1 MGKIGVVF
9 AGGGGKGSYQV
20 GVWKALKQLG
30 IDKHM
35 DGVSGT
41 SIGALNGAMFLQ
53 DNYEGAENVWLNISQ
68 EKMLPVDK
76 RLILRNLIVME
87 ISRNKLE
94 NILQWADRV
103 EKYGTVTREGLL
115 EIIDKNI
122 DYEVI
127 KKEKR
132 PFYVT
137 CTGVPDLE
145 AKYFKVNGYEE
156 EDIKLLLSA
165 TTSIPLVFNKV
176 LIDGNYYVDGGMKD
190 NIPIKPLYDE
200 GFSTII
206 VIYFHKEYRINKEE
220 YPNSN
225 IIEILP
231 SKDQG
236 GWISG
241 TLDFTNFGS
250 IERIIDGYKD
260 TLNIFKGVMDDF
272 KEGEDLELY
281 LKNNMEILEKNLE
294 EGLEYETSI
303 EDNVKRIKHM
313 RVVDNNLKNV
323 RKLRRSNNSKGI
335 FQKLKEITIS
345 NNQIK

>member
-20 GVWKALKQLG
+20 GVWKALKELE
-30 IDKHM
+30 IDKYI

-53 DNYEGAENVWLNISQ
+53 NRYESAENVWLNISQ

-76 RLILRNLIVME
+76 RLILRNLIFME

-94 NILQWADRV
+94 NIVQWAERV
-103 EKYGTVTREGLL
+103 ERYGTVTREGLL
-115 EIIDKNI
+115 EIIDQNI
-122 DYEVI
+122 DYEII
-127 KKEKR
+127 KNEKR
-132 PFYVT
+132 PFYIN
-137 CTGVPDLE
+137 CTSVPDLE
-145 AKYFKVNGYEE
+145 SKYFKVNGYEE
-156 EDIKLLLSA
+156 EDIRLLLSA

-176 LIDGNYYVDGGMKD
+176 LIDGKYYIDGGMKD

-206 VIYFHKEYRINKEE
+206 VIYFHKENRINKEE
-220 YPNSN
+220 YPNAN

-260 TLNIFKGVMDDF
+260 TLNIFKNVLDSF
-272 KEGEDLELY
+272 KQGEDLELH
-281 LKNNMEILEKNLE
+281 LRDNKKPLESNLE
-294 EGLEYETSI
+294 EGLQYETSI
-303 EDNVKRIKHM
+303 KDNVKRIKHM

-323 RKLRRSNNSKGI
+323 RKLRRINNKKGI
-335 FQKLKEITIS
+335 FQKLKDITIL
-345 NNQIK
+345 NNKIK

>member
-20 GVWKALKQLG
+20 GVWKALKELG
-30 IDKHM
+30 IDKYVN
-35 DGVSGT
+35 GVSGT

-53 DNYEGAENVWLNISQ
+53 DGYECAENVWLNISQ

-76 RLILRNLIVME
+76 RLILRNLIFME

-115 EIIDKNI
+115 EIIDENI
-122 DYEVI
+122 DYDFI

-132 PFYVT
+132 PFFIT
-137 CTGVPDLE
+137 CTSVPDLE

-156 EDIKLLLSA
+156 EKIKLVMSA
-165 TTSIPLVFNKV
+165 TTSIPLVFNKL

-206 VIYFHKEYRINKEE
+206 VIYFHKESRIKKEE

-236 GWISG
+236 GWIIG

-260 TLNIFKGVMDDF
+260 TLNIFNNVMEDF
-272 KEGEDLELY
+272 KEGEDLEVHLRN
-281 LKNNMEILEKNLE
+281 KMESLEKNLE
-294 EGLEYETSI
+294 ESLEYETSI
-303 EDNVKRIKHM
+303 EDSVKRMKHM
-313 RVVDNNLKNV
+313 RVVDNNLKKV
-323 RKLRRSNNSKGI
+323 SKLRRSKNSKGFFQI
-335 FQKLKEITIS
+335 FKNITIL